1 MASGIFDIAAK
12 IGRHRTRRDLTDII
26 GGSTSQISGILG
38 QHLGDILKDRL
49 QKSAAV
55 GAAGQAASR
64 LASQMLL
71 DHPKYLMDPEVMKV
85 AGVLL
90 GFNSP
95 SQLDPVIVADVLK
108 VGVTRNVCPCYEGG
122 GINLLKPDPKFKRNN
137 NKALYKFL
145 LLHIHEVY
153 SYM

>member
-12 IGRHRTRRDLTDII
+12 IGQHRTRRDLSDII

-38 QHLGDILKDRL
+38 KHLGDILKDRL

-55 GAAGQAASR
+55 GTAGQAASR
-64 LASQMLL
+64 LATQMLL
-71 DHPKYLMDPEVMKV
+71 DHPQYLMDPEVMKV

-95 SQLDPVIVADVLK
+95 SQLDPVLVADVLK
-108 VGVTRNVCPCYEGG
+108 VGVTCNVCPCYEGG
-122 GINLLKPDPKFKRNN
+122 GINLL
-137 NKALYKFL
+137 
-145 LLHIHEVY
+145 
-153 SYM
+153 M